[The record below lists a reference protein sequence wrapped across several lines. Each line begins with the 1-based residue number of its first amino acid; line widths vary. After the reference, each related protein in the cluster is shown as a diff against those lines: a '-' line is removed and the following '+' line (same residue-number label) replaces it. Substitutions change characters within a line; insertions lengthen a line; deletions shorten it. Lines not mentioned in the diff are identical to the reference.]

1 MIFMHRARR
10 TKLHGAAKKLFEI
23 EITSLTTEEKRLFL
37 ANLVNFTALVN
48 LIILSSSRMACLTP
62 QIIVAQ
68 GCSPYMSHNECIT
81 LC

>member
-10 TKLHGAAKKLFEI
+10 KKLHGAVKKLFEI
-23 EITSLTTEEKRLFL
+23 EITSLTTEGKRLFL
-37 ANLVNFTALVN
+37 ANLVNFTVLGN

-62 QIIVAQ
+62 QIIVAR
-68 GCSPYMSHNECIT
+68 GCSSYMSHNECIT